1 MSEITLTPAH
11 RAKIEWYAAEVLDE
25 YRCLQAIVIRH
36 EARMQKRWSKKTK
49 DQRAS
54 LLLQVW
60 PNIAKRRQSHLSVS
74 NIAGKRTPWK
84 LSSNRDQP
92 DTSDGSAKNIWTH
105 INQEDLCRPLNLL
118 LLIKS
123 RAHFHPCTFAGQDGA
138 SIYNGILKQYKET
151 IPTESVV
158 FLNGEEDYG
167 KVMLRDDVPPPYNSL
182 HPGIL
187 FQISEAWNILSFQ
200 KFLLQSLVCCCMYIL
215 HDIPPSEMIS
225 DKYPIHPE
233 PKLKKIR
240 ADENRYTSLSTI
252 VEEAAYLPPPSL
264 DIHRIK
270 ALLDARIAAAVDH
283 MVALREDPTYFVREW
298 KEELE
303 HNPGSVQDNRGR
315 SGYVLDTKTKT
326 VSRPD
331 SSIMWAHSL
340 ARMRQRAYEQLEMF
354 SRLQGGFSRVREE
367 YMMHCPSLTPEKDL
381 PMPLFRSLVG
391 FRSALHKSLVI
402 LLRAIHDQVPPSPPL
417 RRFFLRPDSHRQE
430 AQIRYSV
437 DKSSVGIK
445 FINKIL
451 PLLRCIEASELDR
464 MSAYLDELSRYM
476 TDEPQTRD
484 LLSPTTAGL
493 IGDLSIIAQC
503 TNQLQMFF
511 PWSRSFE
518 QEMERVDGIISA
530 VWDSCFKPIAKATSP
545 LVESLLKD
553 VPLLCDPTDHKYN
566 HPSTKRKTKENT
578 DKMRHAEHNLDLIW
592 DYMDEK
598 ATRDQNLTDNCLMR
612 FFHRVPHPKHR
623 TPEWIEPSPT
633 PIDHAP
639 SQPRTED
646 EVPFRVLE
654 SRRIASEQ
662 SPANEEPRKPKTKTR
677 GEPSTQYL
685 PLPVPIDDE
694 EVEPIVEP
702 IQVNAR
708 ALRAFR
714 TLFFHPDAHSE
725 ARELSWRDFV
735 YAMTYKGL
743 YSIEPVGGSR
753 WQFMNQKTGKAM
765 LFHRPH
771 PDPTFS
777 PLQVRRIAGQLRRRL
792 GWHANAFVIA

>member
-1 MSEITLTPAH
+1 MSELTPAR
-11 RAKIEWYAAEVLDE
+11 RAEIEWYAAKVLDD
-25 YRCLQAIVIRH
+25 YRCLQAIVMRH
-36 EARMQKRWSKKTK
+36 EATIQKRWSKKTK

-60 PNIAKRRQSHLSVS
+60 PNIAKRRHGHLSAA
-74 NIAGKRTPWK
+74 NIARKRTPWK
-84 LSSNRDQP
+84 LSNNRDQP
-92 DTSDGSAKNIWTH
+92 DISDGSAKNVWTH

-123 RAHFHPCTFAGQDGA
+123 RARFHPCTFAGQDGA
-138 SIYNGILKQYKET
+138 SIYNGSLKHHKET

-167 KVMLRDDVPPPYNSL
+167 KVMLRDDVPSPYNSL

-187 FQISEAWNILSFQ
+187 FQIFEARDILPFQ

-215 HDIPPSEMIS
+215 HDIPPDEIFSG
-225 DKYPIHPE
+225 KYPIQPE
-233 PKLKKIR
+233 PKLKKIK
-240 ADENRYTSLSTI
+240 ADKNLYTSLSTV
-252 VEEAAYLPPPSL
+252 VEEAAYLPPPGL
-264 DIHRIK
+264 DVDRIK
-270 ALLDARIAAAVDH
+270 ALLDARFAAAVDH
-283 MVALREDPTYFVREW
+283 MVALREDPAYFVREW

-315 SGYVLDTKTKT
+315 SGYVLDTKSKT
-326 VSRPD
+326 VSQPD

-354 SRLQGGFSRVREE
+354 SRLQGVLAMVQKE
-367 YMMHCPSLTPEKDL
+367 YRMHGPSLTPEKDL

-391 FRSALHKSLVI
+391 FRSVLHKSLVI

-417 RRFFLRPDSHRQE
+417 RRFFLRPGSHRQE

-451 PLLRCIEASELDR
+451 PLLQCIEVSELDK

-484 LLSPTTAGL
+484 LLSPMTASL

-518 QEMERVDGIISA
+518 QEMKRVHDIVSIG
-530 VWDSCFKPIAKATSP
+530 WELCFKPIAKATSP

-553 VPLLCDPTDHKYN
+553 VPLLCDPTDHKYD

-578 DKMRHAEHNLDLIW
+578 DKMRHAEGNLDLIW

-598 ATRDQNLTDNCLMR
+598 AARDQNLTYDCLMG
-612 FFHRVPHPKHR
+612 FFHHLPHPKHR
-623 TPEWIEPSPT
+623 TPEWIEPSPE

-646 EVPFRVLE
+646 EVPFSVLE
-654 SRRIASEQ
+654 SLRIGSEQ
-662 SPANEEPRKPKTKTR
+662 SPAKEEPRKPKTKTR
-677 GEPSTQYL
+677 GEPSTQDP
-685 PLPVPIDDE
+685 PLPAPIIDE

-708 ALRAFR
+708 ALRVFR
-714 TLFFHPDAHSE
+714 TLFFDPDAHSE
-725 ARELSWRDFV
+725 ARELSWKDFA

-743 YSIEPVGGSR
+743 YSIEPVGGSIWR
-753 WQFMNQKTGKAM
+753 FTNQTTGNAM
-765 LFHRPH
+765 LFHKPH
-771 PDPTFS
+771 DPTYA
-777 PLQVRRIAGQLRRRL
+777 PHEVRRIAGRLQRRL
-792 GWHANAFVIA
+792 GWHAKAFVIA